1 MNITSKY
8 VSDLDKAHTTD
19 VLRMSCLVLALA
31 LFNKIEI
38 FNIVKIVWFVDP

>member
-8 VSDLDKAHTTD
+8 VSDLDKSHTTD
-19 VLRMSCLVLALA
+19 VLRMSCLVLA